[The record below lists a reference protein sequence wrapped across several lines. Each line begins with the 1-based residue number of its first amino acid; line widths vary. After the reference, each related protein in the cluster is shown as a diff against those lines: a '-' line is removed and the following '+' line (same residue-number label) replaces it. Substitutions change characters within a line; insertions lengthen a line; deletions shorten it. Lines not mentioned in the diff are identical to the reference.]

1 MKAGYHNITSVIK
14 IHQSSLCQY
23 LQESYI
29 NIFTLGTIH
38 LDSFVIMFTQ
48 LFKMPHLGILHVHI
62 DMFLSSI
69 QSEDH
74 IDNELLVEMEKVL
87 STNHTI
93 KEFLIELSD
102 LPFNSLINSLLTGVE
117 RNDIIQFFS
126 LSSDYTRTKLLL
138 IQELLKN
145 NQTLQAVQ
153 LDISIKRILQSL
165 CISESLTALNI
176 NNN

>member
-1 MKAGYHNITSVIK
+1 MTSVIK
-14 IHQSSLCQY
+14 IHQSSSCQY
-23 LQESYI
+23 LLESYI
-29 NIFTLGTIH
+29 NVVHMYGTIH
-38 LDSFVIMFTQ
+38 PDSVVTMFTQ
-48 LFKMPHLGILHVHI
+48 LFKLPHLSILHVHI
-62 DMFLSSI
+62 LKSSYV

-74 IDNELLVEMEKVL
+74 TDNELLLEIEKVL

-93 KEFLIELSD
+93 EEFLIQLSG

-117 RNDIIQFFS
+117 RNDIIHFFS

-145 NQTLQAVQ
+145 NQTLPAVQ